1 MVERTAQTAREE
13 PQTGYTVTMD
23 TSTPSVPKK
32 TADAAPVDA
41 GLLEHVSVLSLV
53 L

>member
-13 PQTGYTVTMD
+13 PQTGDTLTMD
-23 TSTPSVPKK
+23 TLTPSVPKK
-32 TADAAPVDA
+32 TADATPVDD
-41 GLLEHVSVLSLV
+41 GLLDHVSVRSLV